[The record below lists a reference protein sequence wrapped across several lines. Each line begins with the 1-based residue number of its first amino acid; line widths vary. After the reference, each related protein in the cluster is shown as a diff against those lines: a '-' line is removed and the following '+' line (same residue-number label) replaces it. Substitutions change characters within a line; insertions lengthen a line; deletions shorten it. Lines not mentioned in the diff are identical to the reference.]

1 MPCLPQGLRL
11 GAQGRWELCVVPM
24 QVSSEEGAE
33 AMSDIITVVVV
44 LRVGKRAAGR
54 LLDGREWSQMPEMK
68 A

>member
-1 MPCLPQGLRL
+1 M
-11 GAQGRWELCVVPM
+11 PM

>member
-44 LRVGKRAAGR
+44 LLIFTIAVWR
-54 LLDGREWSQMPEMK
+54 LP
-68 A
+68 